1 MSNLNKVLLMGRLGA
16 DPELRYTTDGTP
28 VATFRMATSESYKD
42 KSGVKQERTE
52 WHSIVAWR
60 KLAEIAGEYLK
71 KGRLVYIEGRI
82 QSREYEGRDGVKRKV
97 YEIVASDMKMLP
109 TGQGQSQGY
118 SQGQGQGQGQ
128 DDRKSFGA
136 PKSHVEDDFVPEME
150 DDVPM

>member
-16 DPELRYTTDGTP
+16 DPELRYTTDGTA
-28 VATFRMATSESYKD
+28 VASFRMATSETYKD
-42 KSGVKQERTE
+42 KSGTKQERTE

-82 QSREYEGRDGVKRKV
+82 QSREYEGKDGVKRKV

-109 TGQGQSQGY
+109 TGQGQ
-118 SQGQGQGQGQ
+118 GQNQAYPQEK
-128 DDRKSFGA
+128 RESFGA
-136 PKSHVEDDFVPEME
+136 SKSHYEDDFVPE

>member
-109 TGQGQSQGY
+109 TGQGQGY
-118 SQGQGQGQGQ
+118 SQGQGQNQ
-128 DDRKSFGA
+128 DDRRSFGA